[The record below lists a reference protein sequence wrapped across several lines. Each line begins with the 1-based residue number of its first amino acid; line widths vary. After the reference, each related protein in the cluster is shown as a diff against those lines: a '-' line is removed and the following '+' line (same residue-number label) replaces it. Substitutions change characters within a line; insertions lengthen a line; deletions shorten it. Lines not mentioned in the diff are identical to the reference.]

1 MRQRIILQSLLA
13 LLLVWGLVAGVRS
26 LAAAKRVTAEK
37 VAAEVEAARLQD
49 WSTLQ
54 EVPDPASAKQ
64 REEKIRDIA
73 SLVNRLDFHERQK
86 NRDDRST
93 EQLFRLLNSGE
104 KKLFIDLT
112 IRESMGK
119 FMEALDALPPAERK
133 KFVEKGLSE
142 IESGKTGEE
151 MLIADELGEEL
162 LESIT
167 SEGMRAYFEKA
178 STETKLDL
186 APLMQSMNEVMQGIR
201 GQELMPA
208 AR

>member
-1 MRQRIILQSLLA
+1 MRQRIILQSLAA
-13 LLLVWGLVAGVRS
+13 LLLVWGLVAGVRA
-26 LAAAKRVTAEK
+26 LAAAKRITAEK
-37 VAAEVEAARLQD
+37 VAREVETSGLQD
-49 WSTLQ
+49 WSQ
-54 EVPDPASAKQ
+54 SEAAPDPASAKA
-64 REEKIRDIA
+64 REKKIRDIA

-86 NRDDRST
+86 HRDDRSI
-93 EQLFRLLNSGE
+93 EQLFRRLNSGE
-104 KKLFIDLT
+104 KRLFIDIT

-119 FMEALDALPPAERK
+119 FMEALDALPPADRK

-142 IESGKTGEE
+142 IESGQTGEE

-201 GQELMPA
+201 GQELMPN